1 MTTSGH
7 GQNSHNIQFLSQ
19 GDMIYSIRKP
29 NQGWQVVTI
38 SNICKKVVVTI
49 SDTYCNLNF
58 EKQQGSCRDLAQFLT
73 HHQTLRQLASLCS
86 DRYGGGRQ
94 EKEDEGLGSF
104 TEAVVKDDCAA
115 VAAAAAEESN
125 NSGKV
130 EGLLKDHHSSP
141 KQE

>member
-1 MTTSGH
+1 MG
-7 GQNSHNIQFLSQ
+7 
-19 GDMIYSIRKP
+19 
-29 NQGWQVVTI
+29 
-38 SNICKKVVVTI
+38 
-49 SDTYCNLNF
+49 NLNF
-58 EKQQGSCRDLAQFLT
+58 EKRQGSCRDLAQFLT

-104 TEAVVKDDCAA
+104 TEAVKDDCAA
-115 VAAAAAEESN
+115 AAAAAEESN

-130 EGLLKDHHSSP
+130 EGLQKDHHSSP